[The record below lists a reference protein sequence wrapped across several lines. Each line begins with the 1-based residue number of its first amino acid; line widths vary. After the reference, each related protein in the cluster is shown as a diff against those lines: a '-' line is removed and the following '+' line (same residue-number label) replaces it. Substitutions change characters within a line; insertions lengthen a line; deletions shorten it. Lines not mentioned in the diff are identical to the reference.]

1 MLSPPSI
8 KVTNVQAYENDEE
21 LEGAKKIIIIK
32 SVEIKQNKT
41 SKQKKKKSKFQP
53 WLSLSMF
60 VTFCP
65 QERNLLKRTNLFDY
79 KPPSGQNFDVCIF
92 LCLVKLDINSSK
104 TCVDGKRKVFF
115 FSTYSKIRIY
125 IYSKFTF
132 SKESYQMMTYIIYIL
147 YLPQA
152 ILSAGCE
159 I

>member
-1 MLSPPSI
+1 
-8 KVTNVQAYENDEE
+8 
-21 LEGAKKIIIIK
+21 
-32 SVEIKQNKT
+32 
-41 SKQKKKKSKFQP
+41 
-53 WLSLSMF
+53 MF

-92 LCLVKLDINSSK
+92 LCLVKLDINSSE
-104 TCVDGKRKVFF
+104 TCADGKRKVFF

-159 I
+159 IQKVLQDPMSHYGPFSCISKRHNRTFVLHIQTDTLL